1 MRPDGPASVR
11 LQSHRSKE
19 RLAKT
24 RVDLAS
30 ALYHELTHHIAT
42 VLALILT
49 SPWKGNP
56 QCHRGSRCALRL
68 LKFLPEPP
76 IVYTANADKL
86 IFLGEAPAAAL
97 MAFYFRISVIR
108 RDIMNS
114 VGEMGA
120 ANVKANYVEMIGTR
134 FARALKPGVE
144 ALES

>member
-1 MRPDGPASVR
+1 M
-11 LQSHRSKE
+11 LFHFE
-19 RLAKT
+19 
-24 RVDLAS
+24 
-30 ALYHELTHHIAT
+30 
-42 VLALILT
+42 

-56 QCHRGSRCALRL
+56 QCHRGSRSLYGTQ
-68 LKFLPEPP
+68 FLPEPP

-144 ALES
+144 ALDFIASSFKRVKH